1 MNLVPSEADMEQM
14 IDALPQILLIIIIAI
29 VSLIL
34 SLVVLAKLEPEP
46 HPVEK
51 NTNADEEEL
60 DFITPLKLKKSS
72 IFIRGCWTILNCV
85 TYVSTLALLLFEIHT
100 HTLVLEN
107 MYIVVCMSSLYCLI
121 TMGVIARSKELNYIK
136 EILNKYNVELDHEH
150 LDLMEA
156 NIIVDPKDLEL
167 IIIWLLK
174 NENSPFIV
182 LSEMKEIHLIYYI
195 LSLKLNFENKN

>member
-34 SLVVLAKLEPEP
+34 SLLVLAKLEPEP

-51 NTNADEEEL
+51 NTNTDEEEL
-60 DFITPLKLKKSS
+60 DFITPLKFKKSAT
-72 IFIRGCWTILNCV
+72 FIRGCWTILNCL
-85 TYVSTLALLLFEIHT
+85 TYALTLALLLFESYT

-107 MYIVVCMSSLYCLI
+107 IYVIGCMSSLYWLI
-121 TMGVIARSKELNYIK
+121 TVGSIARRRELNYIK

-167 IIIWLLK
+167 IILWLLK

-195 LSLKLNFENKN
+195 LSLKLNFENEN